1 MGEHYRVVIIGG
13 GTAGISTAARLL
25 KELKNL
31 SGEIAVIDPSDK
43 HYYQPLWTLVG
54 GGAAKK
60 EDTARSMGQLIPDGA
75 VLMKDAAVSFYPE
88 ENVID
93 LADGSKVSYDYLVVA
108 AGIEIDWGGIKG
120 LRESIGKGGVCT
132 NYSYEYT
139 DYTWEVIRGFNGG
152 NAVFTQP
159 ATPIKCGGAPQKIA
173 YLAEDY
179 FTQTGIRHKTNVMFA
194 SANPAIFDV
203 VKYRKALEKVLDR
216 KKIDARFLM
225 NLTEIR
231 PDTKEAV
238 FEHIE
243 TKEEAVIRYEMLHV
257 TPPMRSPS
265 FIRNSPIADEAGW
278 VDVHPHTLQHTK
290 YENIFSLGDCSNLPT
305 SKTGAAI
312 RKQAPV
318 VTENIISM
326 MKGEVPAATYDG
338 YTSCPLVTGYNS
350 LILAEFNYNKEP
362 AESFPID
369 QAKERKSMYMLKKD
383 VLPIMYWNGML
394 KGTL

>member
-60 EDTARSMGQLIPDGA
+60 EDTVRSMGQLVPDGA
-75 VLMKDAAVSFYPE
+75 VLLKDAAVSFYPE

-179 FTQTGIRHKTNVMFA
+179 FTQTGIRHKTNVIFA

-225 NLTEIR
+225 NLTEVR
-231 PDTKEAV
+231 PDAKEAV

-278 VDVHPHTLQHTK
+278 VDVHPRTLQHTK

-318 VTENIISM
+318 VTENIIAM

-350 LILAEFNYNKEP
+350 LILAEFNYDKEP
-362 AESFPID
+362 VESFPID

>member
-1 MGEHYRVVIIGG
+1 
-13 GTAGISTAARLL
+13 
-25 KELKNL
+25 
-31 SGEIAVIDPSDK
+31 
-43 HYYQPLWTLVG
+43 
-54 GGAAKK
+54 
-60 EDTARSMGQLIPDGA
+60 
-75 VLMKDAAVSFYPE
+75 MKDAAVSFYPE

-179 FTQTGIRHKTNVMFA
+179 FTQTGIRHKTNVIFA

-225 NLTEIR
+225 NLTEVR
-231 PDTKEAV
+231 PDAKEAV

-278 VDVHPHTLQHTK
+278 VDVHPRTLQHTK

-318 VTENIISM
+318 VTENIIAM

-350 LILAEFNYNKEP
+350 LILAEFNYDKEP
-362 AESFPID
+362 VESFPID